1 MRLSTEAFPI
11 FDQERRSLIPAISV
25 KLQRERVQTKQPT
38 HQHRPA
44 AIILNIGGLHD
55 SVHQHTRSYRRE
67 YGASPRRGDQS
78 ILITTIRSEIT
89 S

>member
-11 FDQERRSLIPAISV
+11 FDQERRSLMPAIRV

-44 AIILNIGGLHD
+44 AFIG
-55 SVHQHTRSYRRE
+55 VHPRLSFLLVSRQSRSRTQ
-67 YGASPRRGDQS
+67 GKG
-78 ILITTIRSEIT
+78 
-89 S
+89 